1 MNLINKL
8 KNKRIAVCD
17 GDCLKCEHANP
28 IYNRVFYCDKYDQFV
43 SLKHRKYFIVDKRSK
58 EWNKMKYASDSK
70 WVKK

>member
-28 IYNRVFYCDKYDQFV
+28 IYNRTFYCNKYDQFV
-43 SLKHRKYFIVDKRSK
+43 SLRHRKYFIVDKINK
-58 EWNKMKYASDSK
+58 EQ
-70 WVKK
+70 